1 MDRSPTDTVL
11 VGWASRCSGMGCNSK
26 QALLHLGLAWVGRN
40 SVDSLRI
47 VMSQDSDAAD
57 MVEVA

>member
-1 MDRSPTDTVL
+1 MDRSQTYTVL
-11 VGWASRCSGMGCNSK
+11 VVWASRCSGMGCNSK
-26 QALLHLGLAWVGRN
+26 QALHLGLAWVGRN

-47 VMSQDSDAAD
+47 LMSQDSDAAD